1 MRAGASTSFRAIT
14 NRSSPR
20 FWLPRLAARVA
31 GGTGWRRA
39 LVALALG
46 ALAVLALPPVY
57 IVPAL
62 IPAFT
67 GLLWLLQGARHW
79 RAALL
84 IGFLFGLGYFTAGL
98 YWVANALLT
107 RPEEFGWLAP
117 LAPVGLAAILAPF
130 PAIACAL
137 TTLAPRPGIS
147 RVLAFAAAWIL
158 LEWVRSWAFTGFPW
172 NLVGSVW
179 AFSDA
184 MLQPAAWIGV
194 YGLGLATV
202 TAAAMPSVV
211 SQPAFVGRRG
221 WLAMAISFAVLGAFF
236 LAGLG
241 RLAFIGEI
249 GVVDGVRL
257 RLVQAN
263 ISQSLK
269 WRRELVDKHL
279 LMQAEM
285 GAAPGGPA
293 PTHVIWPEA
302 SAPLFLAHDPE
313 RLRLVGEFTPPGGL
327 TLLGTLRTSPPGV
340 DPFQVWNSMLAID
353 PSGAIVGSY
362 DKSHLV
368 PFGEFMPLRS
378 VLGLGSVA
386 GGSTDFSTG
395 PGVQT
400 LRLPGLPPVGPLVFY
415 EVIFPGAV
423 TDRSDRPEW
432 LLNLTNDGWYGI
444 SAGPYQHLVAARLRA
459 VEEGLPVVRVAN
471 TGISAVID
479 PVGRVLVELG
489 LGERGVLDST
499 LPRPLSRTTPFAITG
514 VWGSMLLC
522 FAIGVIA
529 VWRNRNRTPVLGR
542 RFPRKQI

>member
-1 MRAGASTSFRAIT
+1 MEAGAAVEFHGTAD
-14 NRSSPR
+14 RSGHLP
-20 FWLPRLAARVA
+20 WLPRLAVGVA
-31 GGTGWRRA
+31 SATGWRRA
-39 LVALALG
+39 LLALLLG
-46 ALAVLALPPVY
+46 AVAVLALPPLY
-57 IVPAL
+57 IVPAV

-67 GLLWLLQGARHW
+67 GLLWLLDGARTW
-79 RAALL
+79 RSALL

-107 RPEEFGWLAP
+107 KPEEFGWVAP
-117 LAPVGLAAILAPF
+117 LAPVGLATILAPY

-137 TTLAPRPGIS
+137 TKLAPRPGVG
-147 RVLAFAAAWIL
+147 RVLTFAAAWTL

-172 NLVGSVW
+172 NLIGSVW

-202 TAAAMPSVV
+202 AAAAMPSIL
-211 SQPAFVGRRG
+211 SRPAYAGRRG
-221 WLAMAISFAVLGAFF
+221 WTAIGLGFAILAVFA
-236 LAGLG
+236 LAGVG
-241 RLAFIGEI
+241 RLVHVGDTGFVE
-249 GVVDGVRL
+249 GVRL

-269 WRRELVDKHL
+269 WRRELVDEHL
-279 LMQAEM
+279 LLQARM
-285 GAAPGGPA
+285 GAAPSDRA
-293 PTHVIWPEA
+293 PTHVIWSEA
-302 SAPLFLAHDPE
+302 SAPLFLANDAE
-313 RLRLVGEFTPPGGL
+313 RLRLVGELTPAGGL
-327 TLLGTLRTSPPGV
+327 TLLGTLRTTPPKV
-340 DPFQVWNSMLAID
+340 EPFQVWNSMLAID
-353 PSGAIVGSY
+353 DSGAVVGFY
-362 DKSHLV
+362 DKAHLV

-386 GGSTDFSTG
+386 GGSTDFSRG
-395 PGVQT
+395 PGVRT
-400 LRLPGLPPVGPLVFY
+400 LRLPGLPPVGPLVCY

-479 PVGRVLVELG
+479 PVGRVVVELG
-489 LGERGVLDST
+489 LGERGVLDSA
-499 LPRPLSRTTPFAITG
+499 LPKPLRPTVFATTG
-514 VWGSMLLC
+514 VWGILILCLLIVYVGC
-522 FAIGVIA
+522 RAGAKHPFWG
-529 VWRNRNRTPVLGR
+529 
-542 RFPRKQI
+542 